1 MIGPCHAERGPL
13 KGESMVIARLAAAG
27 PVAGSVAGLLCGLLV
42 VLLLAVPF
50 SPALSEPV
58 GMSYLRIGAGAEA
71 VGMADAVVS
80 NVDGPLATYWNPAA
94 LAFLTN
100 LQASAVHNE
109 SFQSV
114 RQEFAGLVR
123 PIGPVGVGLSFH
135 GTWTDNLDAY
145 DEQANFL
152 GHFGYY
158 GVAVA
163 GSAGYSLNDVWGVG
177 ASVKYLREA
186 IDVFDASG
194 IAFDLGV
201 QARNL
206 LPRLDVGVALLHAG
220 GSMQYID
227 QSFDLP
233 TAVQGGASYHFPLSR
248 MKGEA
253 LIAAEI
259 EKARDED
266 ANLHLGFEYRLQQ
279 AARMRVG
286 YRSAMDTQDVSFGLG
301 FLMGKMQ
308 ADYAYVPFGEDLGSQ
323 HRIGLTYRR

>member
-1 MIGPCHAERGPL
+1 M
-13 KGESMVIARLAAAG
+13 SMTRL
-27 PVAGSVAGLLCGLLV
+27 VVAGLLM
-42 VLLLAVPF
+42 
-50 SPALSEPV
+50 ALPLSSAGADPV
-58 GMSYLRIGAGAEA
+58 GMAYLKIGAGADA

-94 LAFLTN
+94 LAFLSN
-100 LQASAVHNE
+100 LQASVVHNE

-114 RQEFAGLVR
+114 RQEFAGMVR
-123 PIGPVGVGLSFH
+123 PIGPVGVGLSLH

-158 GVAVA
+158 GVAIA
-163 GSAGYSLNDVWGVG
+163 GSAAYPLSDVWGVG
-177 ASVKYLREA
+177 ASVKYLRES
-186 IDVFDASG
+186 IDIYNASG
-194 IAFDLGV
+194 VAFDLGV
-201 QARNL
+201 QARNV
-206 LPRLDVGVALLHAG
+206 LPRIDLGLAVLHLG
-220 GSMQYID
+220 GSMRYVD
-227 QSFDLP
+227 QPFDLP
-233 TAVQGGASYHFPLSR
+233 LTLQGGASYHLPLTQ

-253 LIAAEI
+253 LLAAEI
-259 EKARDED
+259 EKSRDEE
-266 ANLHLGFEYRLQQ
+266 ANFHVGLEYRLQQ

-301 FLMGKMQ
+301 FLFSRIQ